1 MIIGLTGGIGS
12 GKSAAGNFFTELGI
26 SVLDADTEA
35 KKALDINTP
44 GYLDF
49 ISKFGNQ
56 CLNDDKE
63 IDRLK
68 LRDLIFNNP
77 SKKTDLE
84 KIVHPIVRN
93 SIITF
98 INNSPS
104 PYTIIMVPL
113 IFETKS
119 QSNYDKIITIDCDVE
134 LQVERASIRDMQNKE
149 QILLI
154 IDKQATREERISI
167 SDDII
172 LNNSSLAHLKEQVL
186 NLHLKYME
194 LLNE

>member
-26 SVLDADTEA
+26 SVMDADNEA

-93 SIITF
+93 SITSF
-98 INNSPS
+98 INNSSS

-134 LQVERASIRDMQNKE
+134 LQVARASTRDMQNKE

-172 LNNSSLAHLKEQVL
+172 LNNSSLANLKEQVL